1 MNAPS
6 AEQRRHFERLCQ
18 LRSLYAHR
26 GPRDATGVLTIAE
39 LPAYVRGL
47 GTRGLGTGP
56 SRRAETARSADSTV

>member
-18 LRSLYAHR
+18 LRSLYARR
-26 GPRDATGVLTIAE
+26 GPRDTTGVLTIGE

-47 GTRGLGTGP
+47 GTRGPGVP
-56 SRRAETARSADSTV
+56 SRRADAARSADSTV